1 MAEDLQNYKLQ
12 LQQVEAALTTSPK
25 DEELLKLKKDLEEV
39 IALTTELIKSTL
51 PDDVQKKD
59 IELLAAD
66 LNVVNPTL
74 KCSEKVK
81 KDWRAGD
88 RCLAF
93 LLEDGQYYEATV
105 DSVDND
111 EVSVLF
117 DNHKLG
123 IPVVLTQEFLKELPK
138 GQDRGAPKVRKQPST
153 KEREYQKKKKLKKQM
168 RFKQLEEER
177 EVEKNK
183 WLMFSSK
190 TYKKGMSK
198 KSIFASPDNANG
210 RVGIGTCGVAGR
222 GMTDYMQAEKYK
234 K

>member
-12 LQQVEAALTTSPK
+12 LQQVEAALTTTPN

-39 IALTTELIKSTL
+39 IELTAELIRSQL
-51 PDDVQKKD
+51 PDDVKKD
-59 IELLAAD
+59 AD
-66 LNVVNPTL
+66 LNSVDPSL
-74 KCSEKVK
+74 FGSEKIK
-81 KDWRAGD
+81 KDWRPGN

-93 LLEDGQYYEATV
+93 WLEDGQYYEATV
-105 DSVDND
+105 DSVDAD

-117 DNHKLG
+117 DNHKIGEKLSVSLLHDFHVSCNASFYVYYYINLK
-123 IPVVLTQEFLKELPK
+123 IPT
-138 GQDRGAPKVRKQPST
+138 S
-153 KEREYQKKKKLKKQM
+153 KEREYLKKKKLKKQM

-177 EVEKNK
+177 ETEKNK

-198 KSIFASPDNANG
+198 KSIFASPDNVNG

-222 GMTDYMQAEKYK
+222 GMTEYQQAEKHK